1 MVLYLDK
8 APSKTSVTKAENSRM
23 KILTAED
30 NKTNQL
36 VFKKMV
42 KSLNIDL
49 VFAANGEEAVE
60 LYKSYKP
67 DLIFM
72 DISMPKMDGKDATRA
87 IRALESISQ
96 THTPIVA
103 LTAHAMSGDE
113 AEILAA
119 GLDKYLT
126 KPLRKPAIFEQISH
140 HAPKGVCLGI

>member
-1 MVLYLDK
+1 
-8 APSKTSVTKAENSRM
+8 M

-36 VFKKMV
+36 VFKKMI

-60 LYKSYKP
+60 LYKTYKP

-87 IRALESISQ
+87 IRALESASK

-113 AEILAA
+113 ADILSA

>member
-1 MVLYLDK
+1 
-8 APSKTSVTKAENSRM
+8 
-23 KILTAED
+23 
-30 NKTNQL
+30 
-36 VFKKMV
+36 
-42 KSLNIDL
+42 
-49 VFAANGEEAVE
+49 
-60 LYKSYKP
+60 
-67 DLIFM
+67 M

-87 IRALESISQ
+87 IRALESASK

-113 AEILAA
+113 ADILSA

>member
-1 MVLYLDK
+1 
-8 APSKTSVTKAENSRM
+8 
-23 KILTAED
+23 
-30 NKTNQL
+30 
-36 VFKKMV
+36 MV

-60 LYKSYKP
+60 LYKTYKP

-87 IRALESISQ
+87 IRALESASQ

-126 KPLRKPAIFEQISH
+126 KPLRKPAIFEQITH
-140 HAPKGVCLGI
+140 HAPKGACLGI